1 MHERGTRRVLREKAV
16 TAWWKVLVVV
26 SVVLTV
32 AAAHGQS
39 LESRP
44 IYVSVSGADSNPGTK
59 DAPLH
64 SIQRALDQALTNRA
78 NDIPTHILI
87 QPGTYRQNIEGDP
100 STPGNAPIV
109 IEATDPTHTIISGAD
124 IWTGWQCNNNICQHD
139 WPYTWGTAPN
149 PWPNDVTIGELARRR
164 ELVIVNGY
172 NLIQRT
178 NLNDLTPGTFY
189 VDETNHHIYLDPP
202 EGTNLTNA
210 TIEVGTRSSLYQ
222 AHGLQHITLK
232 GLTFRY
238 AASPFLESAVSIAS
252 NTTVDNTT
260 IDWNGNIGLSLGGD
274 NIRITNTTMNHNGGD
289 GLNAYKA
296 RNLLLDTVETSYN
309 NWRGDRG
316 NFHTWGVGQ
325 KLSRI
330 HTATIRNYTATHN
343 ASRGLWFDWDNQ
355 NITIDNLKA
364 CNNLNDGLF
373 VEATQGPITITN
385 STLCNNQDF
394 GLAANG
400 THNLTLTHSTIT
412 NNGQAQL
419 YLVQGDRKVDNWETH
434 QTYTL
439 NLENWTVTNNTAT
452 AQGTALLWWLR
463 IYGRQAFTTFLES
476 SQVNHNTY
484 LAQAPEHAFELTG
497 HGSVNFRQWRDL
509 SSFDKG
515 TTYAS
520 SPPKSP
526 RSPTP

>member
-1 MHERGTRRVLREKAV
+1 VVREKAV
-16 TAWWKVLVVV
+16 AAWWKVLVVV
-26 SVVLTV
+26 SVVLTI
-32 AAAHGQS
+32 AAANGQS
-39 LESRP
+39 LESRS
-44 IYVSVSGADSNPGTK
+44 IFVSVSGADSNPGTK

-64 SIQRALDQALTNRA
+64 SIQKALDRALTNRA
-78 NDIPTHILI
+78 NNIPTHILI
-87 QPGTYRQNIEGDP
+87 QPGTYRQSIEGDP

-124 IWTGWQCNNNICQHD
+124 IWTGWQCNATLCQHD

-172 NLIQRT
+172 NLNQRT
-178 NLNDLTPGTFY
+178 NLTDLNPGTFY
-189 VDETNHHIYLDPP
+189 VDETNHRIYLAPP
-202 EGTNLTNA
+202 DGTNLTNA

-222 AHGLQHITLK
+222 AHGLQNITLK

-260 IDWNGNIGLSLGGD
+260 IEWNGNIGLSLGGD

-330 HTATIRNYTATHN
+330 HTATIRNYTTTHN

-355 NITIDNLKA
+355 NITIDNLTA
-364 CNNLNDGLF
+364 CDNLTDGLF

-385 STLCNNQDF
+385 ATLCNNQDF

-412 NNGQAQL
+412 NNGKAQL

-463 IYGRQAFTTFLES
+463 IYDRRAFTAFLES
-476 SQVNHNTY
+476 SLVNHNTY
-484 LAQAPEHAFELTG
+484 LAQTPEHAFDLTG

-509 SSFDKG
+509 SSFDEG
-515 TTYAS
+515 TTYVS
-520 SPPKSP
+520 SPPKAPHSA
-526 RSPTP
+526 TP